1 MHSHVFGPL
10 PDNQFI
16 LNNKPVERPQPLT
29 TTTKAG
35 RKAAAGTKRKAPGTK
50 TDVGGSKKKS
60 RTTRKTVNVQ
70 QKLRRRP
77 TMPMFSKMLMMAPAI
92 PMFSSCSYDC
102 KDAPF
107 IITSYYASNC

>member
-29 TTTKAG
+29 TATKAG
-35 RKAAAGTKRKAPGTK
+35 RKAAAGTKI
-50 TDVGGSKKKS
+50 DVGGSKKKS

-77 TMPMFSKMLMMAPAI
+77 AMPMFSKMLMMAPAI